1 MQGMRHDYAYGL
13 VAVIREIVVLG
24 SLTVL
29 LLGIALAGDF
39 PDRAHRVEREYIVAA
54 MQRQADL
61 GYDLKF
67 MSHSTRFTTSV
78 ILDLVRDAAAERP
91 DGDPLLVHAEDWYE
105 AYRSVTHLEPAE
117 VPRFLAIQKEYGQ
130 NRYLEY
136 RPDRTRHRVE
146 KGPQP
151 DLAVRVITGWP
162 DGRGVAKEYSFVDSL
177 ADPRMKVVTKRV
189 LSYWLL
195 EYPDMVV
202 QYDIEGM
209 RGRPLE
215 GALGTLFK
223 VVGTGRAVESR
234 YAISDDGL
242 QVTYAVAKKGIFSV
256 DPVTVTLPEGKVES
270 EIPEDRADL
279 KAIAERL
286 KQDIKIDFD
295 D

>member
-1 MQGMRHDYAYGL
+1 VLRKTVVVGL
-13 VAVIREIVVLG
+13 LAVFLSGVA
-24 SLTVL
+24 
-29 LLGIALAGDF
+29 AAGDF
-39 PDRAHRVEREYIVAA
+39 PDKTHRVERDRIVAA
-54 MQRQADL
+54 MQRQAEL

-78 ILDLVRDAAAERP
+78 ILDLVREAVAERP
-91 DGDPLLVHAEDWYE
+91 DGDPLLVHSDDWYE
-105 AYRSVTHLEPAE
+105 AYREVAQLEPAE
-117 VPRFLAIQKEYGQ
+117 VPRFLSIQKEYGQ

-136 RPDRTRHRVE
+136 RPAKTRHEVKE
-146 KGPQP
+146 GPEP
-151 DLAVRVITGWP
+151 ELLVRVTTGWP
-162 DGRGVAKEYSFVDSL
+162 DGNDVAEEYTFVDSL
-177 ADPRMKVVTKRV
+177 ADPRMKVVTERV

-195 EYPDMVV
+195 QYADMIV

-234 YAISDDGL
+234 YAVSEDGL

-256 DPVTVTLPEGKVES
+256 DPVTLTLPEGKVEA
-270 EIPEDRADL
+270 EIPDDRADL

-286 KQDIKIDFD
+286 QQDIEIDFD